1 MIAVVKKK
9 RKKTELDRACKGGT
23 STISA
28 AINGELYI
36 SSDRA
41 AFKRRTSL
49 VIVDFFFFF
58 FFFSP
63 ANKCFF
69 SFFNLMHPLEKLG
82 DINLISAPTQLS
94 NG

>member
-58 FFFSP
+58 SP